1 MYQCVS
7 APAII
12 SHATIN
18 ICEHLDLI
26 IGTGYGCRS
35 MFPFDWDQFHQGGGD
50 LGNHHGSAGHHHL
63 LPDQFV
69 PSIQWSSYDDE
80 SSVVAAS

>member
-1 MYQCVS
+1 M
-7 APAII
+7 II

-18 ICEHLDLI
+18 ILEHLDLI
-26 IGTGYGCRS
+26 SGNGYGCRS
-35 MFPFDWDQFHQGGGD
+35 IFPFDWDQFLQGGGD
-50 LGNHHGSAGHHHL
+50 LGNHHGSAGHHPL